1 MSQENVEIVRQV
13 FDAAAR
19 EDSATVLQ
27 LYAPTVEFD
36 STRSPGPN
44 LVGEGRV
51 YRGHDELRTFFQE
64 RSDHIKN
71 ITDDCEELID
81 AGDQVVSVVVTRGRG
96 RASEVEV
103 TSPRYAAVWTIRNG
117 KIVRVVWLPTRA
129 EALEAAG
136 LSE

>member
-1 MSQENVEIVRQV
+1 MSQENVEIVQQV

-19 EDSATVLQ
+19 EDSATVFQ
-27 LYAPTVEFD
+27 LYAAAVEFD
-36 STRSPGPN
+36 STRSPFPN
-44 LVGEGRV
+44 LVGGGRV
-51 YRGHDELRTFFQE
+51 YRGHDDLRTFFQE
-64 RSDHIKN
+64 RSEHMEN
-71 ITDDCEELID
+71 LTDDCEELID
-81 AGDQVVSVVVTRGRG
+81 AGDQVVTVVVTRGRG
-96 RASEVEV
+96 RASGVEV

>member
-19 EDSATVLQ
+19 GDTATVLR

-36 STRSPGPN
+36 STRSPFPN

-51 YRGHDELRTFFQE
+51 YRGHVDLRTFFQE
-64 RSDHIKN
+64 RSEHMEAL
-71 ITDDCEELID
+71 TDDCEELID

-96 RASEVEV
+96 RRSEVEV
-103 TSPRYAAVWTIRNG
+103 TSPRYAAVWTIQNG

-129 EALEAAG
+129 EALEAVG
-136 LSE
+136 LRE